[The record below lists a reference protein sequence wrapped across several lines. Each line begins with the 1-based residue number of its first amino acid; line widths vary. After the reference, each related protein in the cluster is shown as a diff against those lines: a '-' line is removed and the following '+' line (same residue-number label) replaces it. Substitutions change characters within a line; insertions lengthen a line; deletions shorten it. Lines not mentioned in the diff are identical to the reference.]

1 MYFFLGAALIA
12 ISIAWYMAMKT
23 IFFFGS
29 AAAVAILTYIHTQDL
44 NKDLFLKQSI
54 HCMAKTDCCCIHKIW
69 SNPNNIIWTT
79 TTLRILAGLAAIAA
93 IYISWEYSEEFT
105 HGKYFLIPAV
115 WSLVIGIWLFSCVPF
130 IIALIQCAAEKGT
143 TKPMSIDIQGQVLDS
158 EQIIKIENK
167 SVTLAS
173 GETIIIRFR
182 KLITMWVIHDIVIGV
197 FWMYLT
203 LMLYDLTDDSDD
215 SNWRTIFLS
224 MISWHIVCA
233 ALYHIYLKDQ
243 WSSVQVEL
251 DTQQSRACC
260 APSEADKWWT
270 FLQLAGL
277 AAGYIAAI
285 WRVNGTE
292 LVEMECEIETLALL
306 IGGIFAWVLGK
317 RMVINVLHG
326 TKASEQVQWKKETI
340 KYHDDLNIHF

>member
-1 MYFFLGAALIA
+1 M
-12 ISIAWYMAMKT
+12 
-23 IFFFGS
+23 
-29 AAAVAILTYIHTQDL
+29 
-44 NKDLFLKQSI
+44 
-54 HCMAKTDCCCIHKIW
+54 
-69 SNPNNIIWTT
+69 
-79 TTLRILAGLAAIAA
+79 LAGLGAITA
-93 IYISWEYSEEFT
+93 IYISWEYSEDFT
-105 HGKYFLIPAV
+105 RGKYFLIPAV
-115 WSLVIGIWLFSCVPF
+115 WALVIGIWLFSCIPLV
-130 IIALIQCAAEKGT
+130 ISLIQCAAEKGT
-143 TKPMSIDIQGQVLDS
+143 IKPMQINIQQQVLDG
-158 EQIIKIENK
+158 ENIIQIENK
-167 SVTLAS
+167 RVKLAS

-182 KLITMWVIHDIVIGV
+182 KLIAMWMIHDIVIGV

-243 WSSVQVEL
+243 WSSVHIEQ

-292 LVEMECEIETLALL
+292 LVEMKCELETLIIL
-306 IGGIFAWVLGK
+306 IGGTSAWVLGK
-317 RMVINVLHG
+317 KMVANVLHG
-326 TKASEQVQWKKETI
+326 TLPTGKISWKKEHT
-340 KYHDDLNIHF
+340 KHHDNKHHDNINIHF